1 MHKTAIIVFTS
12 RFVSMTIPSVKHI
25 SVGQLRVASINQSI
39 WVNATTQVSLLFEK
53 SVGGPT
59 AKDITADNTI
69 QKSLSKA
76 VSNWNLCT
84 CITHLLQ
91 GERRIQGCQLQP

>member
-12 RFVSMTIPSVKHI
+12 QFVSMTIPSVKHI
-25 SVGQLRVASINQSI
+25 SVGQLRVASVNQPI
-39 WVNATTQVSLLFEK
+39 RVNATTQVSLLFEK
-53 SVGGPT
+53 CLGGPT

-76 VSNWNLCT
+76 VSN
-84 CITHLLQ
+84 
-91 GERRIQGCQLQP
+91 

>member
-12 RFVSMTIPSVKHI
+12 QFVSMTIPSVKHI
-25 SVGQLRVASINQSI
+25 SVGQLKVAGINQPI
-39 WVNATTQVSLLFEK
+39 RVNATAQVSPLFEK
-53 SVGGPT
+53 CLGGPI
-59 AKDITADNTI
+59 AKDITADNTF

-84 CITHLLQ
+84 CITHLLL
-91 GERRIQGCQLQP
+91 GEQRIQGCQLQP